1 MDNTNANTRCGQ
13 PVGAKSS
20 PPKGWRSQS
29 AFGFEKGRLAGSQAD
44 RDTLV
49 GVLLLAAILFLALGL
64 ASCNVT
70 RTITTTAQTV
80 QRGDTTVTIMTKT
93 VETYDGQLDAAK
105 LLKR

>member
-20 PPKGWRSQS
+20 PPKQG
-29 AFGFEKGRLAGSQAD
+29 E
-44 RDTLV
+44 LV

-105 LLKR
+105 LLKK